1 MSEQRQVVANRNISQ
16 TPQLLTVREAA
27 KLLNISKSFVYELA
41 ASRRITCYKI
51 GRGAIRFCLEDL
63 LDYLEQCRIGTRET
77 TKCPTR
83 PTGVTFQHLN
93 ASRLA
98 EAWRRQEGG

>member
-1 MSEQRQVVANRNISQ
+1 MSEQRQIVANKPVLQS
-16 TPQLLTVREAA
+16 PQLLTVRETA
-27 KLLNISKSFVYELA
+27 KLLNISKSFVYQLA
-41 ASRRITCYKI
+41 ASRRITSYKI

-63 LDYLEQCRIGTRET
+63 LDYLEQCRIGTSET
-77 TKCPTR
+77 TKLPTR

-98 EAWRRQEGG
+98 EAWRQQEGG